1 MRIARADNR
10 KIFKTLLFLASLTPL
25 GWLLF
30 AIYSDTALGTKLLT
44 ADPIQK
50 LDRELGD
57 WGLIFIV
64 LSLGVRPMA
73 ELLKISELIAYRRML
88 GLFAFF
94 YVFLHVL
101 SYVFLNLQLDFDS
114 FLKDITK
121 RNFIMVGII
130 AFIFLLPLAITSNK
144 KMIKWIGGW
153 RWRRFHFLIYLI
165 ALLAVIH
172 FFMMVRADFSRPLF
186 YLTIIT
192 VLLLYRIWSK
202 YRKRI

>member
-1 MRIARADNR
+1 MRIARADN
-10 KIFKTLLFLASLTPL
+10 KKVFKTLLFLASLVPL
-25 GWLLF
+25 GWLFF
-30 AIYSDTALGTKLLT
+30 AIYSDTVFGTKLLT

-153 RWRRFHFLIYLI
+153 RWRRLHFLIYLI

-186 YLTIIT
+186 YLIII
-192 VLLLYRIWSK
+192 VALLLYRIWSK

>member
-153 RWRRFHFLIYLI
+153 RWRRLHFLIYLI